1 MIFPV
6 EIELFSEVYHRE
18 LEVRIEYALNSVHRP
33 ELQSIVHKLTKQDIF
48 ERYSYTNLLEF
59 RHPSITIVLL

>member
-18 LEVRIEYALNSVHRP
+18 LEVRIEYALDSVHRP
-33 ELQSIVHKLTKQDIF
+33 ELQSIVHKLTKQEILRKIF
-48 ERYSYTNLLEF
+48 VYKST
-59 RHPSITIVLL
+59 